1 RSIQYGE
8 SMSNPAP
15 KPAQSVPNAANAPR
29 HSLPAWLIADLRSDH
44 AGEMGAVMIYRGIL
58 AVSRDAAVREFAQ
71 HHLATE
77 ETHLQRITALLQ
89 ESQHTRLLP
98 LWRVMGWLTGAL
110 PAMLGANSVFVTIEA
125 VETFV
130 DHHYQEQLN
139 RIDPEGKF
147 ADIRGILADCQADE
161 VAHRDEAK
169 GLATQSRGPM
179 LSLWALVVKSGS
191 AAAVWAARRI

>member
-1 RSIQYGE
+1 
-8 SMSNPAP
+8 MSNPVRQP
-15 KPAQSVPNAANAPR
+15 SQSVPNAANASR
-29 HSLPAWLIADLRSDH
+29 YSLPAWLIADLRSDH

-58 AVSRDAAVREFAQ
+58 AVSRDATVREFAQ

-77 ETHLQRITALLQ
+77 ETHLQRISALLQ
-89 ESQHTRLLP
+89 DRQHTRLLP

-139 RIDPEGKF
+139 RIDPEGKY
-147 ADIRGILADCQADE
+147 ADIRLILEDCQADE
-161 VAHRDEAK
+161 IAHRDEAR
-169 GLATQSRGPM
+169 GLATQARGPL

-191 AAAVWAARRI
+191 AAAVWAARRV